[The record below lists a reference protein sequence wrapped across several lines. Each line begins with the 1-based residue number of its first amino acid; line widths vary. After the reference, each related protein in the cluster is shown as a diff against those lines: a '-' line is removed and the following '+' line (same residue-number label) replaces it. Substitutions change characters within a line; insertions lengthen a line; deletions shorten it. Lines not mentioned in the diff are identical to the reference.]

1 MDPLSS
7 HRFTTLIVLTFTD
20 HSHTNILRIANIMEI
35 RHDTLPK
42 RLRVCPRR
50 AYVLIIYIF
59 WGCLQSKNDEGGPG
73 VYAQKSG
80 HKHPE
85 VPVAQEGCQHMY
97 QRTRPKRSSSRVKPK
112 LKLIPSYPKK

>member
-20 HSHTNILRIANIMEI
+20 HSHTNILRIANIIEI
-35 RHDTLPK
+35 SHDTLPK

-50 AYVLIIYIF
+50 AFVCIIYF
-59 WGCLQSKNDEGGPG
+59 FEGCLQSKNDEGGPG

-85 VPVAQEGCQHMY
+85 VPVAQEGLPAQVPADQTKKIQWSGKPEVEAY
-97 QRTRPKRSSSRVKPK
+97 PK
-112 LKLIPSYPKK
+112 LS